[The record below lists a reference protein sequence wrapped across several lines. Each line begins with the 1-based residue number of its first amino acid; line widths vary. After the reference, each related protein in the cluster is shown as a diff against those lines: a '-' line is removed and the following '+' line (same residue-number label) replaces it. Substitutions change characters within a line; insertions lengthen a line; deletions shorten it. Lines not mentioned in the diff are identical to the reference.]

1 MRIIIIVP
9 SFPLNISD
17 VKGGVNSAII
27 NLLHGFEK
35 FNIDVRI
42 ISFTKEVNEI
52 TVIPF
57 SNKIEFHYEPE
68 GLFPFHSLNYLFFGP
83 GILKRHI
90 KSFKADIIHY
100 QTGNTMMFTRILG
113 VLQKK
118 IILTIHSFAFQELKT
133 KTSIKDKITWWYNG
147 TVNEMLKSPNVI
159 YISDLSKE
167 QHFSKKVKHHS
178 IIPNAIRSDYFDV
191 KMKPKTSN
199 KLIYVGVINNR
210 KNIYTLLNTL
220 KSLIQNGIYFT
231 LDVIGDFTDEE
242 YRNKILTFVNNNDL
256 DNYVTFKGWISQ
268 DKLLGIMADVDI
280 LVLSSFQETLP
291 MVIAEFMS
299 AGKVI
304 VSSDVG
310 GIPEMIKDKND
321 GFLFNLKEPDQLVNI
336 LESLYNNDEL
346 ISFISTNAKQSA
358 SKKYLCE
365 NVAKKTIEFYNECIV
380 G

>member
-1 MRIIIIVP
+1 
-9 SFPLNISD
+9 
-17 VKGGVNSAII
+17 
-27 NLLHGFEK
+27 
-35 FNIDVRI
+35 
-42 ISFTKEVNEI
+42 
-52 TVIPF
+52 
-57 SNKIEFHYEPE
+57 
-68 GLFPFHSLNYLFFGP
+68 
-83 GILKRHI
+83 
-90 KSFKADIIHY
+90 
-100 QTGNTMMFTRILG
+100 
-113 VLQKK
+113 
-118 IILTIHSFAFQELKT
+118 
-133 KTSIKDKITWWYNG
+133 
-147 TVNEMLKSPNVI
+147 
-159 YISDLSKE
+159 
-167 QHFSKKVKHHS
+167 
-178 IIPNAIRSDYFDV
+178 
-191 KMKPKTSN
+191 MKPKTSN

-336 LESLYNNDEL
+336 LERLYNNDEL